1 MASEDDAIWYVVC
14 DNAQRGPLKQS
25 QVLSSIRNGT
35 VNGADL
41 VWRPG
46 FEKWLP
52 LREVREFWTPPSAAQ
67 RKTETAPPAIPQA
80 DVLTKQPDEK
90 WSLWGAA
97 TGGLVLSSAVLWTS
111 GLSKGGYMLAN
122 FGYWPNAELIANLI
136 GQLSFGPLL
145 FVLIAVIRNTV
156 KRRSLRPSSVSAGR
170 RAAAF
175 FGILMAVGISLRI
188 FGTFYFSHD
197 EIIDGEARADIVKS
211 FVSGCFQSQKAAA
224 VNAGFSDTQV
234 SSFCTCLANS
244 VASTLTYKQLAA
256 GNFME
261 DSRRIAEQAAPSC
274 RVK

>member
-1 MASEDDAIWYVVC
+1 MASEDDAIWYVVS

-25 QVLSSIRNGT
+25 QVLASMRNGT

-52 LREVREFWTPPSAAQ
+52 LREVRDFCTPPP
-67 RKTETAPPAIPQA
+67 RPPREPEIDAPPP
-80 DVLTKQPDEK
+80 LRLDER

-97 TGGLVLSSAVLWTS
+97 TGGLALSSAVLWM
-111 GLSKGGYMLAN
+111 GALSTESYKLAN
-122 FGYWPNAELIANLI
+122 VGYLPNAELIGNLI
-136 GQLSFGPLL
+136 GQLSFGPIL
-145 FVLIAVIRNTV
+145 FVLIAAIRNAV
-156 KRRSLRPSSVSAGR
+156 RHRSLRPSSVSAGK

-175 FGILMAVGISLRI
+175 LGLLIAVGISLRV
-188 FGTFYFSHD
+188 FGTLYFSRD
-197 EIIDGEARADIVKS
+197 EIIDGDARADIVKS
-211 FVSGCFQSQKAAA
+211 FVSGCFPSQKAAA

-256 GNFME
+256 GNFVE